1 MNSPTPRSMQFNIGG
16 RGYVA
21 GNGFGSGR
29 TTGLDLARP
38 AELPK
43 GKELFLRPLRR
54 YGRFDRYTRLGCA
67 AIALAVNDAGLSEL
81 EHKTPIGLLLST
93 RYECYTNDL
102 AYYQSTHEGNGAYSS
117 PNLFSYTLPGIVLG
131 EMAIHFKFSGPTL
144 ILGEPNPDKP
154 GLPALQQAA
163 LLIAGGSCD
172 TVVCGWLDSPPPE
185 LATEAVQ
192 GALFVVLKSA
202 FDQTSADTLFLDE
215 DRLKTSDGA
224 EISSIRDLF

>member
-1 MNSPTPRSMQFNIGG
+1 MISPTPRSMRFEIRG

-29 TTGLDLARP
+29 CTALDLARP

-43 GKELFLRPLRR
+43 GKEIFKRPLLR

-67 AIALAVNDAGLSEL
+67 AIALAVNDASLSEL
-81 EHKTPIGLLLST
+81 EHKIPIGLLLST
-93 RYECYTNDL
+93 RYECYANDL
-102 AYYQSTHEGNGAYSS
+102 AYYQSTHEADGAYSS

-144 ILGEPNPDKP
+144 ILGEPNPEQP

-185 LATEAVQ
+185 LVTEAVQ
-192 GALFVVLKSA
+192 GAVFVVITAA
-202 FDQTSADTLFLDE
+202 FDQSSADALFLEE
-215 DRLKTSDGA
+215 DRLKTSGGK